1 MTSSSSPAATGS
13 PAETAAAGDAGRHE
27 AVQALES
34 SFSELMTAF
43 RRHMAAAADRVHP
56 GMLPGTY
63 KVLSTISRSGG
74 TTLSALAEHLAAD
87 KGLTSRSVSE
97 LEELGFVARTP
108 DPDDGRS
115 RLIALTPLGEERL
128 AIARAPHRGR
138 LFTVLEDWALDDIQH
153 LTTLLR
159 ALTSGETPRA

>member
-1 MTSSSSPAATGS
+1 MTSSSSPAVADFVTEPTTAGG
-13 PAETAAAGDAGRHE
+13 AERHE

-34 SFSELMTAF
+34 SFSELMTSF

-63 KVLSTISRSGG
+63 KVLTTISRSGG

-87 KGLTSRSVSE
+87 KGLTSRTVTE
-97 LEELGFVARTP
+97 LEELGFIARTP
-108 DPDDGRS
+108 DPDDRRS
-115 RLIALTPLGEERL
+115 RLITVTPLGDERL
-128 AIARAPHRGR
+128 AIARAPHQGR
-138 LFTVLEDWALDDIQH
+138 LFTVLEDWAVDDIHH

-159 ALTSGETPRA
+159 ALASGETPRS